1 MPGYFMGID
10 NGGTLTK
17 ACIFDERGMEISSA
31 SRAVPMS
38 MPRTG
43 FTERD
48 MEALWTANCEAVR
61 EALAS
66 SGIAPGDLRGMACT
80 GHGKGLYL
88 WGRDGRPARA
98 GIVSTDSRAAALVEG
113 WQRDGTAQKAF
124 ERTCQSVLAC
134 QPVSLLRW
142 IKDNQPGILDSTRWI
157 FEVKDYVRFRLTGE
171 AFAEITDYSG
181 SSLMNLR
188 ERRFDDDILRLFGIG
203 GLADR
208 LPPIRGS
215 TDACGKVS
223 EEAAAATG
231 LPAGLPVA
239 GGMFDIDACAVAMDV
254 LDEENICVIAGTWS
268 INEYVSREPVV
279 DGSVLMNSLFCVPG
293 YYLVEECSPTSAGN
307 NEWFT
312 KLFLGEE
319 RREAEAR
326 GISPYGHAGEMAA
339 TVPADGQD
347 IVFLPY
353 VFGSQYDPRAKAC
366 FVGMD
371 SSATRAQLV
380 RAVYEGI
387 ALGHRVHVD
396 KLLASRKA
404 PPRAARLAGGA
415 ARSPLWAQM
424 FADVLELP
432 VETVDAN
439 ELGALGCAMAAAV
452 ASGFYGDLGE
462 AARHMVRIGR
472 RFEPSTANSAIY
484 RRKFERHEAVS
495 AALAGLWASS
505 GA

>member
-1 MPGYFMGID
+1 MPSYFMGID

-17 ACIFDERGMEISSA
+17 ACVFDELGREVSSA

-38 MPRTG
+38 MPRPG

-48 MEALWTANCEAVR
+48 MEALWAANCEAVR
-61 EALAS
+61 EAMAG
-66 SGIAPGDLRGMACT
+66 SGVEPGDLRGLACT

-98 GIVSTDSRAAALVEG
+98 GIVSTDSRGAALVEA
-113 WQRDGTAQKAF
+113 WQRDGTARKAF
-124 ERTCQSVLAC
+124 QRTCQSVLAC
-134 QPVSLLRW
+134 QPATLLRW
-142 IKDNQPGILDSTRWI
+142 IKDNEPGILDSTRWI
-157 FEVKDYVRFRLTGE
+157 FEVKDYIRFRFTGE

-188 ERRFDDDILRLFGIG
+188 ERRFDDEVLGLFGIG

-215 TDACGKVS
+215 TDPCGEVS
-223 EEAAAATG
+223 EEAARATG

-254 LDEENICVIAGTWS
+254 LGEENVCVIAGTWS
-268 INEYVSREPVV
+268 INEYVSRDPVV

-307 NEWFT
+307 NEWFA

-326 GISPYGHAGEMAA
+326 GIGLHEFAGELAS

-371 SSATRAQLV
+371 SSATRARLI
-380 RAVYEGI
+380 RSVYEGI

-396 KLLASRKA
+396 KLLAGRKA
-404 PPRAARLAGGA
+404 PRAVRLAGGA
-415 ARSPLWAQM
+415 AKSPLWAQM

-452 ASGFYGDLGE
+452 ASGFYRDLEE

-472 RFEPSTANSAIY
+472 RFDPTAADSAIY
-484 RRKFERHEAVS
+484 RRKFERHKAVS
-495 AALAGLWASS
+495 AALAGQWGGG